1 MIVSDCCNKVFFGY
15 SSPLKTLFKKGK
27 LPTVTKGFYG
37 GTLTKDTV
45 SLEHLI
51 PHSQGGRTEL
61 SNLVLA
67 TKENNNLRS
76 NLPIKDFINI
86 EQVKIYLK
94 QFQGVLTD
102 NLNGEKYIKNII
114 RTLRKMGVEI

>member
-1 MIVSDCCNKVFFGY
+1 MKITDCSSNVSFGY
-15 SSPLKTLFKKGK
+15 NSPLKTLFKKGK

-37 GTLTKDTV
+37 GTLTNKTV

-51 PHSQGGRTEL
+51 PHSQGGKTDL

-67 TKENNNLRS
+67 TKENNSRRS

-86 EQVKIYLK
+86 EQVKEYLK
-94 QFQGVLTD
+94 QFSGVLIG
-102 NLNGEKYIKNII
+102 NLRGEVYIKKII
-114 RTLRKMGVEI
+114 QTLKNMGIEI

>member
-1 MIVSDCCNKVFFGY
+1 MKVCGYSSVVSFGY

-27 LPTVTKGFYG
+27 LPSVTKGFYG
-37 GTLTKDTV
+37 GTLTKDSV

-67 TKENNNLRS
+67 TKENNSRRS

-94 QFQGVLTD
+94 QFSGILTD
-102 NLNGEKYIKNII
+102 NLNGEKYIKSII

>member
-1 MIVSDCCNKVFFGY
+1 MEIKPCNRTAFGY
-15 SSPLKTLFKKGK
+15 SSPLKTLYKHGK
-27 LPTVTKGFYG
+27 LPVAKGFYG
-37 GTLTKDTV
+37 GTLTPNNV

-94 QFQGVLTD
+94 QFQGVLTA
-102 NLNGEKYIKNII
+102 NLNGETYIKNII
-114 RTLRKMGVEI
+114 RTLRKMGIEI